1 MDDGYLFA
9 KTREEA
15 EELLDK
21 IIEFCRQR
29 GLIINRRKTKIIKL
43 TQGFKFL
50 KVRYR
55 LLSTGKI
62 IKKLTRKNLTK
73 TRRKLKKLAK
83 FYYAGKMALE
93 DIKNAYGSWQGYALR
108 RGSKLSYR
116 NMNKLFEDLFHVPA
130 PKCVIR
136 KKRSAYR

>member
-83 FYYAGKMALE
+83 FYTL
-93 DIKNAYGSWQGYALR
+93 
-108 RGSKLSYR
+108 
-116 NMNKLFEDLFHVPA
+116 
-130 PKCVIR
+130 
-136 KKRSAYR
+136 